1 MENPMEYN
9 RTAPARGCACALVL
23 NLLITHGAVA
33 RATSP
38 LQIPDPLPLSWC
50 LDRANTANPSLEA
63 IFAEADAARAGI
75 GAAGRL
81 EDPRFGYEV
90 VNLPTGDFDFHS
102 TPMSGHQLS
111 LQQKLPVPGLL
122 SGQKATA
129 RASARAAEAA
139 YDDRRARLAASIER
153 AWSSLAFAQRALEIT
168 DQNLELL
175 RQLREIAETKY
186 QVGSGLQQDVLR
198 AQVELTTLLGERL
211 RREAQLKQSEAT
223 LMALLDLPGGRE
235 IPRTEDLDQESSIPD
250 LPDLLARIGDASPLL
265 REQRAR
271 IEAAEERVRTTE
283 LEGYPDVDLRVGYR
297 IRENS
302 GSDDPV
308 NGQDFFSA
316 GFTLRLPVDRGKWTS
331 RVAEE
336 RARLRKTKAEYRAS
350 LAMLG
355 DEIRAAHSEL
365 IQADAEVELLVT
377 GLLPQA
383 HQSLESSRSGYQ
395 VARIDFLSLLDSEV
409 RLFEAELRLIR
420 ARASR
425 RASFARLE
433 ATLGEALR

>member
-1 MENPMEYN
+1 MENPMEFN
-9 RTAPARGCACALVL
+9 RITPARSCACALVL

-33 RATSP
+33 RETSP
-38 LQIPDPLPLSWC
+38 LQIPDPLPLNWC
-50 LDRANTANPSLEA
+50 LDRANNVNPSLEA
-63 IFAEADAARAGI
+63 IFAEADAARAGV

-81 EDPRFGYEV
+81 EDPRFGYEA

-102 TPMSGHQLS
+102 SPMSGHQLS
-111 LQQKLPVPGLL
+111 LQQKLPMPGLL
-122 SGQKATA
+122 SSQKATA
-129 RASARAAEAA
+129 RASAMAAEAA
-139 YDDRRARLAASIER
+139 YDDRRARLAASIEQ

-211 RREAQLKQSEAT
+211 RREALLKQSEAR
-223 LMALLDLPGGRE
+223 LMALLDLPGDRE
-235 IPRTEDLDQESSIPD
+235 LPRTEDLDQESSIPD
-250 LPDLLARIGDASPLL
+250 LSDLLARIDDSSPLL

-283 LEGYPDVDLRVGYR
+283 LESYPDVDLRVGYR

-302 GSDDPV
+302 GADPV
-308 NGQDFFSA
+308 NGQDFLSA
-316 GFTLRLPVDRGKWTS
+316 GFTLRLPVDRGKWAS
-331 RVAEE
+331 KVAEK
-336 RARLRKTKAEYRAS
+336 RAHLRKAKAEYRAS
-350 LAMLG
+350 FAMLG

-395 VARIDFLSLLDSEV
+395 VARIDFLSLLDSEI
-409 RLFEAELRLIR
+409 RLFEAELRLIH

>member
-1 MENPMEYN
+1 MENPMAFN
-9 RTAPARGCACALVL
+9 RTVPACACALVL
-23 NLLITHGAVA
+23 NLLITHGAIA
-33 RATSP
+33 RATGP
-38 LQIPDPLPLSWC
+38 IQIPDPLPLNWC

-63 IFAEADAARAGI
+63 VVAEADAARAGI

-81 EDPRFGYEV
+81 EDPRFGYEA

-111 LQQKLPVPGLL
+111 LQQKLPAPGLL

-129 RASARAAEAA
+129 RATAKAAEAA
-139 YDDRRARLAASIER
+139 YDDHRARLAANIER

-168 DQNLELL
+168 DRNLSLL
-175 RQLREIAETKY
+175 RQFREIAETKY

-198 AQVELTTLLGERL
+198 AQVELTTLLGEQL
-211 RREAQLKQSEAT
+211 RREAMLKQSEAT
-223 LMALLDLPGGRE
+223 LMALLDLPVDLE
-235 IPRTEDLDQESSIPD
+235 LPRTEDLDEESRIPN
-250 LPDLLARIGDASPLL
+250 LSDLLARIVDASPLL
-265 REQRAR
+265 RERRAR
-271 IEAAEERVRTTE
+271 IEAAEERVRTVE
-283 LEGYPDVDLRVGYR
+283 LEGYPDVDLRLGYR
-297 IRENS
+297 VRENS
-302 GSDDPV
+302 GSDPV
-308 NGQDFFSA
+308 NGQDFLSA
-316 GFTLRLPVDRGKWTS
+316 GFTLRLPVDRSKWTAKT
-331 RVAEE
+331 AEE
-336 RARLRKTKAEYRAS
+336 RARLRKAKAEYRAS

-355 DEIRAAHSEL
+355 NEVRTAHSEL
-365 IQADAEVELLVT
+365 VQADSEVELLVT

-383 HQSLESSRSGYQ
+383 YQSLESSRSGYQ

-425 RASFARLE
+425 RASFAQLE

>member
-1 MENPMEYN
+1 MEFN
-9 RTAPARGCACALVL
+9 RTIPARGCARALVL
-23 NLLITHGAVA
+23 NLLIAHGAVA
-33 RATSP
+33 SATSP
-38 LQIPDPLPLSWC
+38 LQIPDPLPLNWC
-50 LDRANTANPSLEA
+50 LERANTANPSLEA
-63 IFAEADAARAGI
+63 TLAEADAARAAI

-122 SGQKATA
+122 SGQKAAA
-129 RASARAAEAA
+129 RASAEAEGAA

-211 RREAQLKQSEAT
+211 RREALLKQSEAA
-223 LMALLDLPGGRE
+223 LILLLDLPGDRE
-235 IPRTEDLDQESSIPD
+235 LPRTEDLDQESSIPD
-250 LPDLLARIGDASPLL
+250 LPDLLARIDDASPLL

-271 IEAAEERVRTTE
+271 IEAAEERVRTAE
-283 LEGYPDVDLRVGYR
+283 LEGYPDVDLQVGYR

-302 GSDDPV
+302 GSDPV
-308 NGQDFFSA
+308 SGQDFLSA

-331 RVAEE
+331 KVAEK
-336 RARLRKTKAEYRAS
+336 RARLRKAKAEYRAS

-355 DEIRAAHSEL
+355 EEIRGAHSEL
-365 IQADAEVELLVT
+365 MQADAEVELLVT

-433 ATLGEALR
+433 ATLGETLR

>member
-1 MENPMEYN
+1 MENTMELN
-9 RTAPARGCACALVL
+9 RTARVRGCACAL
-23 NLLITHGAVA
+23 LLTLIITHGAVA

-38 LQIPDPLPLSWC
+38 LQIPDPLPLIWC
-50 LDRANTANPSLEA
+50 LDRANAANPSLEA
-63 IFAEADAARAGI
+63 ISAEAEAARAGI

-81 EDPRFGYEV
+81 EDPRFGYEA
-90 VNLPTGDFDFHS
+90 VNLPTGDFNFHS

-111 LQQKLPVPGLL
+111 LQQKIPAPGLL
-122 SGQKATA
+122 SGQKANA
-129 RASARAAEAA
+129 RASAKAADAA

-153 AWSSLAFAQRALEIT
+153 AWSGLAFAQRALEIT

-175 RQLREIAETKY
+175 RQLHEIAETRY

-198 AQVELTTLLGERL
+198 AQVELTTMLGERL
-211 RREAQLKQSEAT
+211 RREALLKQSEAA
-223 LMALLDLPGGRE
+223 LAALLDLPGDRE
-235 IPRTEDLDQESSIPD
+235 LPRTEDLDQESSIPE
-250 LPDLLARIGDASPLL
+250 LPNLLARIGDASPLL

-271 IEAAEERVRTTE
+271 IEAAEKRVRITE

-297 IRENS
+297 VRENS
-302 GSDDPV
+302 NADPV

-316 GFTLRLPVDRGKWTS
+316 GFTLRLPVDRNKWTS
-331 RVAEE
+331 KVAEE
-336 RARLRKTKAEYRAS
+336 RAHLRKAKAEYRAS

-355 DEIRAAHSEL
+355 NEIRSAHSEL

-383 HQSLESSRSGYQ
+383 YQSLESSRSGYQ

-433 ATLGEALR
+433 ASLGEVLR

>member
-1 MENPMEYN
+1 MAFN
-9 RTAPARGCACALVL
+9 RTVPACACACALVL
-23 NLLITHGAVA
+23 NLLITHESIA
-33 RATSP
+33 RATGP
-38 LQIPDPLPLSWC
+38 IQIPDPLPLNWC

-63 IFAEADAARAGI
+63 VVAEADAARAGI

-81 EDPRFGYEV
+81 EDPRFGYEA

-111 LQQKLPVPGLL
+111 LQQKLPAPGLL

-129 RASARAAEAA
+129 RATAKAAEAA
-139 YDDRRARLAASIER
+139 YDDHRARLAANIER

-168 DQNLELL
+168 DRNLSLL
-175 RQLREIAETKY
+175 RQFREIAETKY

-198 AQVELTTLLGERL
+198 AQVELTTLLGEQL
-211 RREAQLKQSEAT
+211 RREAMLKQSEAT
-223 LMALLDLPGGRE
+223 LMALLDLPVDLE
-235 IPRTEDLDQESSIPD
+235 LPRTEDLDEESRIPN
-250 LPDLLARIGDASPLL
+250 LSDLLARIVDASPLL
-265 REQRAR
+265 RERRAR
-271 IEAAEERVRTTE
+271 IEAAEERVRTVE
-283 LEGYPDVDLRVGYR
+283 LEGYPDVDLRLGYR
-297 IRENS
+297 VRENS
-302 GSDDPV
+302 GSDPV
-308 NGQDFFSA
+308 NGQDFLSA
-316 GFTLRLPVDRGKWTS
+316 GFTLRLPVDRSKWAAKT
-331 RVAEE
+331 AEE
-336 RARLRKTKAEYRAS
+336 RARLRKAKAEYRAS

-355 DEIRAAHSEL
+355 NEVRTAHSEL
-365 IQADAEVELLVT
+365 VQADSEVELLVT

-383 HQSLESSRSGYQ
+383 YQSLESSRSGYQ

-425 RASFARLE
+425 RASFAQLE

>member
-1 MENPMEYN
+1 MENPMEFN
-9 RTAPARGCACALVL
+9 RTAPARSCACALVL
-23 NLLITHGAVA
+23 NLLITHGAIA
-33 RATSP
+33 RAASP
-38 LQIPDPLPLSWC
+38 LQIPDPLPLDWC

-63 IFAEADAARAGI
+63 NFAEAEAARAAI

-111 LQQKLPVPGLL
+111 LQQELPIPGLL
-122 SGQKATA
+122 SGQKAAA

-211 RREAQLKQSEAT
+211 RREALLKQSEAK
-223 LMALLDLPGGRE
+223 LAALLDIPTNRE
-235 IPRTEDLDQESSIPD
+235 LPRTEDLDQESSIPE
-250 LPDLLARIGDASPLL
+250 LTDLLARIDDASPLL

-271 IEAAEERVRTTE
+271 IEAAEERVRTTK
-283 LEGYPDVDLRVGYR
+283 LEGYPDVDLRLGYR

-302 GSDDPV
+302 DSDPV
-308 NGQDFFSA
+308 NGQDFLSA
-316 GFTLRLPVDRGKWTS
+316 GFTLRLPVDRGKWAS
-331 RVAEE
+331 KVAEE
-336 RARLRKTKAEYRAS
+336 RSRLRKAKAEYRAS

-355 DEIRAAHSEL
+355 NEIRAAHSEL
-365 IQADAEVELLVT
+365 VQANAEVELLVT

-383 HQSLESSRSGYQ
+383 HQSLESSRSGYR

-409 RLFEAELRLIR
+409 RLFEAELRLVR

-425 RASFARLE
+425 RASFAQLE
-433 ATLGEALR
+433 ASLGEVLR

>member
-63 IFAEADAARAGI
+63 IIAEVDAARAGI

-129 RASARAAEAA
+129 RASAKAAEAA
-139 YDDRRARLAASIER
+139 YDDRRARLAASIEQ

-168 DQNLELL
+168 DRNLELL

-211 RREAQLKQSEAT
+211 RREALLKQSEAT
-223 LMALLDLPGGRE
+223 LVALLDLPGDRE
-235 IPRTEDLDQESSIPD
+235 LPRTEDLDQESGIPD
-250 LPDLLARIGDASPLL
+250 LENLLARIDAASPLL

-302 GSDDPV
+302 GSDPV
-308 NGQDFFSA
+308 NGQDFLSA
-316 GFTLRLPVDRGKWTS
+316 GFTLRLPVDRGKWAS
-331 RVAEE
+331 KVAEQ
-336 RARLRKTKAEYRAS
+336 RSRLRKAKAEYRAS

-355 DEIRAAHSEL
+355 NEIRAAHSEL
-365 IQADAEVELLVT
+365 VQANAEVELLVT

-383 HQSLESSRSGYQ
+383 HQSLESSRSGYR

-409 RLFEAELRLIR
+409 RLFEAELRLVR

-425 RASFARLE
+425 RASFAQLE
-433 ATLGEALR
+433 ASLGEVLR

>member
-1 MENPMEYN
+1 MENPMEFN
-9 RTAPARGCACALVL
+9 RTAQARGCACALVL
-23 NLLITHGAVA
+23 NLLITHGAFA
-33 RATSP
+33 RAPSP
-38 LQIPDPLPLSWC
+38 LQIPDPLPLRWC
-50 LDRANTANPSLEA
+50 LERANTANPSLEA
-63 IFAEADAARAGI
+63 SSAEADAAREGI

-81 EDPRFGYEV
+81 EDPRFGYEA
-90 VNLPTGDFDFHS
+90 VNLPTGDFNFHS

-122 SGQKATA
+122 SGQRATA

-139 YDDRRARLAASIER
+139 YDDRRARLAASIEQ
-153 AWSSLAFAQRALEIT
+153 AWSSLAFAQRALDIT

-211 RREAQLKQSEAT
+211 RREALLRQSEAT
-223 LMALLDLPGGRE
+223 LMALLDLPGDRE
-235 IPRTEDLDQESSIPD
+235 LPRTEDLGQESSIPD
-250 LPDLLARIGDASPLL
+250 LSDLLARIGDVSPLL
-265 REQRAR
+265 RERRAR

-302 GSDDPV
+302 GPENPV
-308 NGQDFFSA
+308 DGQDFFSA
-316 GFTLRLPVDRGKWTS
+316 GFTLRLPVDRGKWTAK
-331 RVAEE
+331 VAEE
-336 RARLRKTKAEYRAS
+336 RARLRKAKAEYRAS

-355 DEIRAAHSEL
+355 DQIRAAHSEL
-365 IQADAEVELLVT
+365 VQADAEVELLVT

-409 RLFEAELRLIR
+409 RLFEAELRLVR

>member
-1 MENPMEYN
+1 MENPMAIN
-9 RTAPARGCACALVL
+9 QNGAVRGCACALVL
-23 NLLITHGAVA
+23 NLLITHGALA
-33 RATSP
+33 RATPP
-38 LQIPDPLPLSWC
+38 LQIPDPLPLNWC
-50 LDRANTANPSLEA
+50 LDRANAANPSLEA
-63 IFAEADAARAGI
+63 TSAEADAARAGI
-75 GAAGRL
+75 GSAGRL

-90 VNLPTGDFDFHS
+90 VNLPTGDFDLDS

-122 SGQKATA
+122 SGQKAA
-129 RASARAAEAA
+129 AQASAEAAEAA
-139 YDDRRARLAASIER
+139 YEDRRARLAASIER

-175 RQLREIAETKY
+175 RQFREIAETKY
-186 QVGSGLQQDVLR
+186 RVGSGLQQDVLR

-211 RREAQLKQSEAT
+211 RREALLKQSEAA
-223 LMALLDLPGGRE
+223 LAALLDLPIDRE
-235 IPRTEDLDQESSIPD
+235 LPRTEDLDQQSAIPD
-250 LPDLLARIGDASPLL
+250 LPDLLTRIDAASPLL

-271 IEAAEERVRTTE
+271 IEAAEKRVRTTE

-297 IRENS
+297 IRQDS
-302 GSDDPV
+302 GSDPV

-331 RVAEE
+331 KVAEE
-336 RARLRKTKAEYRAS
+336 RARLRKAKAEYRAS

-355 DEIRAAHSEL
+355 DEIRVAHSQL
-365 IQADAEVELLVT
+365 VQADAEVELLVT

-395 VARIDFLSLLDSEV
+395 VARIDFLSLLDSEI
-409 RLFEAELRLIR
+409 RLFEAELRLVR

-425 RASFARLE
+425 RASFAQLE
-433 ATLGEALR
+433 ASLGEVLR